1 MGGSNSVMSGG
12 ARSLKTIQDE
22 LAAEKRKSPP
32 STEDISRL
40 TEEYENALVHKKTLE
55 DTIKHPGTDSDT
67 KNRLEEELAKLTE
80 NYNENI
86 NGSDSV
92 EVVPNN
98 NNGNNELNRNNISEN
113 GELNTA
119 SVAGI
124 PNNNE
129 NNELND
135 ETRAKLEKCKE
146 KESKSDE
153 DTATENLEKIQ
164 ESIKKNVPGFFSTFF
179 GNWLSYD
186 NWQST
191 PDEKE
196 AAECKDLLNKYKKR
210 SSKETE
216 AATEDDESG
225 EAETEPELVPAPAT
239 EAATEDDESGEAKTA
254 LEPAPAPAP
263 VPVPP
268 APAGS
273 VKEIEE
279 EAAAETEAAP
289 APETEAAPAPAP
301 ETEAAPAPET
311 EAASAPAP
319 APVPVPP
326 ADSAKATEKEEPA
339 PATAGGR
346 RHTHKNRQKRK
357 RTRKNSRNT
366 TS

>member
-22 LAAEKRKSPP
+22 LAAERSKSPP
-32 STEDISRL
+32 SAEDISRL
-40 TEEYENALVHKKTLE
+40 TEEYKNALAHKKTLE
-55 DTIKHPGTDSDT
+55 DTIKHPGTDSET
-67 KNRLEEELAKLTE
+67 KQRLEEELAALTQD
-80 NYNENI
+80 YNENI

-92 EVVPNN
+92 EGVPNN
-98 NNGNNELNRNNISEN
+98 NNNENNELNGKNISEN
-113 GELNTA
+113 KELNNT
-119 SVAGI
+119 SLAGM
-124 PNNNE
+124 P

-146 KESKSDE
+146 KESKSNE
-153 DTATENLEKIQ
+153 EIATENLEKIQ

-196 AAECKDLLNKYKKR
+196 AVECRDLLNKYKKR

-216 AATEDDESG
+216 A
-225 EAETEPELVPAPAT
+225 V
-239 EAATEDDESGEAKTA
+239 TEDDESGEAKTA

-273 VKEIEE
+273 VKAIEE
-279 EAAAETEAAP
+279 EAVAA
-289 APETEAAPAPAP
+289 TEAAPAPAP
-301 ETEAAPAPET
+301 VPIPPASESVKAIEEEAAPAT
-311 EAASAPAP
+311 G
-319 APVPVPP
+319 
-326 ADSAKATEKEEPA
+326 
-339 PATAGGR
+339 GGR
-346 RHTHKNRQKRK
+346 RYTHKNRQKRK
-357 RTRKNSRNT
+357 NTHKNSRNT
-366 TS
+366 AS